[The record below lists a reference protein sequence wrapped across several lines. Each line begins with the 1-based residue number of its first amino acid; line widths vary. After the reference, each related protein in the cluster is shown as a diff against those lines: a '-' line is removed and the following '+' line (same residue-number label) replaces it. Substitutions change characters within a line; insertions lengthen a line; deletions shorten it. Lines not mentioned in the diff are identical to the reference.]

1 MLTEALINAGM
12 FLFDVILNFLDLLP
26 DMPEEVV
33 AVLDEF
39 FDLIFTNGWSIA
51 CFVIPMD
58 FALMLLPLVIFAVLA
73 VVLGIFPNPLAE
85 YLAALVEAVV

>member
-12 FLFDVILNFLDLLP
+12 FLLDVLLNFLDLLP
-26 DMPEEVV
+26 DMPPELVS
-33 AVLDEF
+33 VLDEF

-58 FALMLLPLVIFAVLA
+58 FALILLPLVILVVNFERVYHLIMWVLRKIPIA
-73 VVLGIFPNPLAE
+73 GIK
-85 YLAALVEAVV
+85 

>member
-33 AVLDEF
+33 TVLDEF

-58 FALMLLPLVIFAVLA
+58 FALMLLPLVILVANFERVYHLIMWVLRKIP
-73 VVLGIFPNPLAE
+73 VLGIE
-85 YLAALVEAVV
+85 

>member
-1 MLTEALINAGM
+1 MLTEALVNAGM

-33 AVLDEF
+33 TVLDEF

-58 FALMLLPLVIFAVLA
+58 FALMLLPLVILVANFERVYHLIMWVLRKIPM
-73 VVLGIFPNPLAE
+73 LGIK
-85 YLAALVEAVV
+85 

>member
-26 DMPEEVV
+26 DMPEEVLT
-33 AVLDEF
+33 VLDEF

-58 FALMLLPLVIFAVLA
+58 FALMLLPLVILVANFERVYHLIMWVLRKIPL
-73 VVLGIFPNPLAE
+73 LGIK
-85 YLAALVEAVV
+85 

>member
-33 AVLDEF
+33 TVLDEF

-58 FALMLLPLVIFAVLA
+58 FALMLLPLVILVANFERVYHLIMWVLRKIPM
-73 VVLGIFPNPLAE
+73 LGIK
-85 YLAALVEAVV
+85 

>member
-58 FALMLLPLVIFAVLA
+58 FALMLLPLVILVVNFERVYHLIMWVLRKIPM
-73 VVLGIFPNPLAE
+73 LGIK
-85 YLAALVEAVV
+85 

>member
-33 AVLDEF
+33 TVLDEF

-58 FALMLLPLVIFAVLA
+58 FALMLLPLVILVANFERVYHLIMWVLRKIPL
-73 VVLGIFPNPLAE
+73 LG
-85 YLAALVEAVV
+85 VK

>member
-33 AVLDEF
+33 TVLDEF

-58 FALMLLPLVIFAVLA
+58 FALMLLPLVILVANFERVYHLIMWVLRKIPL
-73 VVLGIFPNPLAE
+73 LGIK
-85 YLAALVEAVV
+85 

>member
-33 AVLDEF
+33 TVLDEF

-58 FALMLLPLVIFAVLA
+58 FALMLLPLVILVANFERVYHLIMWVLRKIPM
-73 VVLGIFPNPLAE
+73 LGIE
-85 YLAALVEAVV
+85 

>member
-33 AVLDEF
+33 TCSGRVL
-39 FDLIFTNGWSIA
+39 
-51 CFVIPMD
+51 
-58 FALMLLPLVIFAVLA
+58 
-73 VVLGIFPNPLAE
+73 
-85 YLAALVEAVV
+85 

>member
-33 AVLDEF
+33 TVLDEF

-58 FALMLLPLVIFAVLA
+58 FALMLLPLVILVANFERVYHLIMWVLRK
-73 VVLGIFPNPLAE
+73 IPLLE
-85 YLAALVEAVV
+85 IK

>member
-33 AVLDEF
+33 TVLDEF

-58 FALMLLPLVIFAVLA
+58 FALILLPLVILVVNFEKVYHLIMWVLRKIPM
-73 VVLGIFPNPLAE
+73 LGIK
-85 YLAALVEAVV
+85 

>member
-58 FALMLLPLVIFAVLA
+58 FALMLLPLVILVANFERVYHLIMWVLRKIPL
-73 VVLGIFPNPLAE
+73 LGIK
-85 YLAALVEAVV
+85 

>member
-26 DMPEEVV
+26 DMPGQVV

-39 FDLIFTNGWSIA
+39 FDLIFTNGWFIA
-51 CFVIPMD
+51 CFVVPMD
-58 FALMLLPLVIFAVLA
+58 FALLLLPLVILVVNFERVYHLIMWVLRKIPL
-73 VVLGIFPNPLAE
+73 LGIK
-85 YLAALVEAVV
+85 

>member
-1 MLTEALINAGM
+1 MLTEAVINAGM

-33 AVLDEF
+33 TVLDEF

-58 FALMLLPLVIFAVLA
+58 FALMLLPLVILVANFERVYHLIMWVLRKIPM
-73 VVLGIFPNPLAE
+73 LGIK
-85 YLAALVEAVV
+85 

>member
-26 DMPEEVV
+26 DMPPELVS
-33 AVLDEF
+33 VLDEF

-58 FALMLLPLVIFAVLA
+58 FALILLPLVILVANFERVYHLIMWVLRKIPL
-73 VVLGIFPNPLAE
+73 LGIE
-85 YLAALVEAVV
+85 

>member
-12 FLFDVILNFLDLLP
+12 FLLDVLLNFLDLLP
-26 DMPEEVV
+26 DMPPELVS
-33 AVLDEF
+33 VLDEF

-58 FALMLLPLVIFAVLA
+58 FALMLLPLVILVANFERVYHLIMWVLRKIPL
-73 VVLGIFPNPLAE
+73 LGIE
-85 YLAALVEAVV
+85 

>member
-1 MLTEALINAGM
+1 MLTEALINVGM
-12 FLFDVILNFLDLLP
+12 FLLDVILNFLDLLP
-26 DMPEEVV
+26 DMPPELV

-58 FALMLLPLVIFAVLA
+58 FALILLPLVILVANFERVYHLIMWVLRKIPL
-73 VVLGIFPNPLAE
+73 LG
-85 YLAALVEAVV
+85 VK